1 MVTEGTISREE
12 YMRQRGPVNEAAPSA
27 PDGSLI
33 PMASQPVQTPLMKP
47 VVSEDILRPGPMGMN
62 MAATSQALETPQAL
76 RSEKMTM
83 AQSAALG
90 VNDLNPVR
98 LATGDRGYEAAMTR
112 SLEDNPITTRV
123 GQTAALTAGG
133 GAQLTNR
140 ALVYAPKLVAPAVA
154 ARFAGSRAAQ
164 YLGRAGV
171 LAGTGAADFYAYNA
185 LAEAPNQARMTGAPS
200 PTMGQRIDYANSQVF
215 TPAGLISAG
224 LPVAGSVIARGVR
237 GGIAATKNLATTGSA
252 TTRTLP
258 GGGTAQVPVSNL
270 FTPASVQ
277 RSVAAGQAI
286 NAQSK
291 SARGRTAREEAI
303 DLLIAKG
310 ISADETEKLVKLIS
324 YDNYTTVDE
333 MLFELANADID
344 QLAVAAARVGGDAK
358 KTFREAFKARNAEM
372 PERIRT
378 QLRDAMALSGDEL
391 EDFAA
396 QMAARADEATADG
409 YTAAYAQQI
418 SDTTWGKMWDRLSV
432 SPDAR
437 EAIAAGARLAR
448 NSYRGNPAQLDV
460 ARQLEQLAS
469 ALDSPSAIPPKLS
482 THALDYL
489 DRGFGSLIAGQ
500 KKNNQAFASSLIEI
514 QKALRDAGL
523 DADTG
528 LAGPRQV
535 YSQFK
540 AAGRALEFGA
550 KAFGRGT
557 SLKDLKKQFAA
568 SLKDADEVFEDIVGE
583 GRSVVDQALIMGWLR
598 GAEDA
603 IETATNPGQL
613 LRQIYGSE
621 RQRAKLLEM
630 MPSETDVMT
639 SGVKGD
645 QTKRIKAL
653 VGSELG
659 KEDYTFN
666 FGLGSGARAE
676 GRRAVPSLFERQR
689 TMLENQG
696 RVSGNSV
703 TGDVTEAIAN
713 QGGLQRAAGLIAQS
727 VMNPQQAAQN
737 AALWA
742 VQRATLPAIFKPE
755 VNRELGRILTTRGR
769 EQILE
774 IVAEIRARQ
783 AATGKGP
790 KPPAAPGTPPRGTP
804 PSGSPAPSPNALAP
818 QGPIRAAGF
827 GGLQSKT
834 ANRAAYDQ
842 AVALETSG
850 ASRREIWDQ
859 TGWFRDVDGNWKY
872 EIDNSASRFKAQP
885 SAEDGLPTRPDG
897 SLKAGRYKLG
907 DIYENQNLYDAYPEL
922 SDIVVTV
929 KYGKSGGAA
938 FNPATRSVEVVIPK
952 GGDGSVG
959 RTGIAHEV
967 AGHAIQAI
975 ERFNGGKS
983 FYKDGPLKY
992 WYSDGEVSARNIE
1005 TRLDGDKTKA
1015 PWETIDVPE
1024 DRIVGSKPM
1033 ARPSPIREALVQG
1046 GLATVGRASFGY
1058 AGGAASGYAVDYNGD
1073 GVLDEKDRQ
1082 IGAAI
1087 GVAGLAGGRPIQKA
1101 LTNRVFSKAAQSG
1114 ANGLPLRG
1122 DLGNALAGA
1131 GLGAAGPADSNEER
1145 LRNIGIGFGVGLGA
1159 RRVGK
1164 AFGAGADD
1172 VATAGVPGGP
1182 RKPSLPDFGY
1192 DELSIGKA
1200 SVEVT
1205 RVGDGM
1211 TINRIKVPQDARGQG
1226 EASKA
1231 LKEVLRQADEQGLT
1245 VFLTADPVGAGGMSK
1260 AQLEAFYKRNGFVP
1274 NKGRNKDFSSQA
1286 GMIRPPASPIL
1297 TAGVGGPRK
1306 PVPPRTVGKSK
1317 LGTRT
1322 ADAAAITTLAAGGP
1336 TAEADT
1342 VDPRAEAQAR
1352 IDELSQ
1358 NQAAAQELITE
1369 YEQSLKDFEALSP
1382 TDKQIFLKNN
1392 GYRGPN
1398 GEIVKPDGDV
1408 RGVTGFAIDTYK
1420 KELND
1425 ALAAQKA
1432 ERDNFRKEINRIR
1445 VGLAQKPEKQTNPL
1459 VDKALEFGTYG
1470 AMVYGAH
1477 RFRGAMVK
1485 GSQVSANRAA
1495 AKANALLT
1503 RLPVPPEA
1511 PKKTLLSRVP
1521 IVGAKDKARIAKETK
1536 AANKAQFATE
1546 ERLAGRDIPPIS
1558 PDPNSPDG
1566 LPNRLAN
1573 VDEFDRQ
1580 RAAGDFGP
1588 VGRLGRLMEPVN
1600 SRVRAADLAVIGTGA
1615 ADTYLMEGM
1624 LQKTRA
1630 DIAAEEGRLKDALA
1644 ANNGE
1649 GDPDAVEVSTKRLEQ
1664 LRQAETVQVIL
1675 QRVGIGLMIGGG
1687 FGLTHGRYVRP
1698 QPRFEAAARERD
1710 LINRAMM
1717 PPPAAAAPIAP
1728 PQAPLSLPAPAAVTR
1743 PRLPPT
1749 PKPKPPVSFSRGKPR
1764 KPSNDNDR

>member
-1 MVTEGTISREE
+1 MSTPEERIAAGQELRRRGKLSPQQDAALAELEKRYTAPASASGKRGGMVTEGTISREE

-27 PDGSLI
+27 ADGSLI
-33 PMASQPVQTPLMKP
+33 PAANQPVQTPFMKP
-47 VVSEDILRPGPMGMN
+47 VVSEDMLRPGPFGVN
-62 MAATSQALETPQAL
+62 TAATLQALETPQAL

-90 VNDLNPVR
+90 IQDLSP
-98 LATGDRGYEAAMTR
+98 LRGVSETLIEGAQGQPEGTQRRAFESSMTR

-164 YLGRAGV
+164 YLGRGAV
-171 LAGTGAADFYAYNA
+171 LAGTGVADFYGYNA

-237 GGIAATKNLATTGSA
+237 GVAAGTKNLATTGSA

-409 YTAAYAQQI
+409 YTAAYSQQI

-500 KKNNQAFASSLIEI
+500 KKNNPAFASSLIEI

-603 IETATNPGQL
+603 IETATNPGAL

-630 MPSETDVMT
+630 MPSETDAMT

-783 AATGKGP
+783 AATGKGS
-790 KPPAAPGTPPRGTP
+790 KPPAASGTPPRGTP
-804 PSGSPAPSPNALAP
+804 PSGSPTPSPNALAP
-818 QGPIRAAGF
+818 QGPG
-827 GGLQSKT
+827 
-834 ANRAAYDQ
+834 
-842 AVALETSG
+842 
-850 ASRREIWDQ
+850 
-859 TGWFRDVDGNWKY
+859 
-872 EIDNSASRFKAQP
+872 
-885 SAEDGLPTRPDG
+885 
-897 SLKAGRYKLG
+897 
-907 DIYENQNLYDAYPEL
+907 
-922 SDIVVTV
+922 
-929 KYGKSGGAA
+929 
-938 FNPATRSVEVVIPK
+938 
-952 GGDGSVG
+952 
-959 RTGIAHEV
+959 
-967 AGHAIQAI
+967 
-975 ERFNGGKS
+975 
-983 FYKDGPLKY
+983 
-992 WYSDGEVSARNIE
+992 
-1005 TRLDGDKTKA
+1005 
-1015 PWETIDVPE
+1015 
-1024 DRIVGSKPM
+1024 
-1033 ARPSPIREALVQG
+1033 
-1046 GLATVGRASFGY
+1046 
-1058 AGGAASGYAVDYNGD
+1058 
-1073 GVLDEKDRQ
+1073 
-1082 IGAAI
+1082 
-1087 GVAGLAGGRPIQKA
+1087 
-1101 LTNRVFSKAAQSG
+1101 
-1114 ANGLPLRG
+1114 
-1122 DLGNALAGA
+1122 
-1131 GLGAAGPADSNEER
+1131 
-1145 LRNIGIGFGVGLGA
+1145 
-1159 RRVGK
+1159 
-1164 AFGAGADD
+1164 
-1172 VATAGVPGGP
+1172 
-1182 RKPSLPDFGY
+1182 
-1192 DELSIGKA
+1192 
-1200 SVEVT
+1200 
-1205 RVGDGM
+1205 
-1211 TINRIKVPQDARGQG
+1211 
-1226 EASKA
+1226 
-1231 LKEVLRQADEQGLT
+1231 
-1245 VFLTADPVGAGGMSK
+1245 
-1260 AQLEAFYKRNGFVP
+1260 
-1274 NKGRNKDFSSQA
+1274 
-1286 GMIRPPASPIL
+1286 
-1297 TAGVGGPRK
+1297 
-1306 PVPPRTVGKSK
+1306 GKSK

-1322 ADAAAITTLAAGGP
+1322 ADAAAIAALSIAPPAQADTGGGAELEAANARVETATKRVEDVDKSIAQLEADMRLLENPKGDPKEIQRLLKRRGFNLGPRGVDGVIGPDTDAAITDNIAKIEAEIARKSSDREKAAAEVEKARKGVKDANMRAALKAAEPNAAVDMATKAAQGAAFLAATYGAYRLRGRAVKAYEPVAKAAARRANSLVNPGKLTAAKTGPNALNTRAANINEFWKQGGAGKNVP
-1336 TAEADT
+1336 FQVDAQGAWSARPGAKEPSKLFKAPRYLPGDVKFMAGAGVEAGGTKYAADKFAQESDKAEADMEKALKAGDD
-1342 VDPRAEAQAR
+1342 VAFNAALQRKKSADGAEA
-1352 IDELSQ
+1352 
-1358 NQAAAQELITE
+1358 
-1369 YEQSLKDFEALSP
+1369 
-1382 TDKQIFLKNN
+1382 FL
-1392 GYRGPN
+1392 R
-1398 GEIVKPDGDV
+1398 V
-1408 RGVTGFAIDTYK
+1408 
-1420 KELND
+1420 L
-1425 ALAAQKA
+1425 
-1432 ERDNFRKEINRIR
+1432 ERL
-1445 VGLAQKPEKQTNPL
+1445 G
-1459 VDKALEFGTYG
+1459 YG
-1470 AMVYGAH
+1470 AMAG
-1477 RFRGAMVK
+1477 
-1485 GSQVSANRAA
+1485 RALSGLVRYPA
-1495 AKANALLT
+1495 VKANVNAADSERALLLQAMT
-1503 RLPVPPEA
+1503 
-1511 PKKTLLSRVP
+1511 KQKT
-1521 IVGAKDKARIAKETK
+1521 
-1536 AANKAQFATE
+1536 AANKGQ
-1546 ERLAGRDIPPIS
+1546 GQGNP
-1558 PDPNSPDG
+1558 
-1566 LPNRLAN
+1566 
-1573 VDEFDRQ
+1573 
-1580 RAAGDFGP
+1580 
-1588 VGRLGRLMEPVN
+1588 
-1600 SRVRAADLAVIGTGA
+1600 
-1615 ADTYLMEGM
+1615 
-1624 LQKTRA
+1624 
-1630 DIAAEEGRLKDALA
+1630 
-1644 ANNGE
+1644 
-1649 GDPDAVEVSTKRLEQ
+1649 
-1664 LRQAETVQVIL
+1664 
-1675 QRVGIGLMIGGG
+1675 
-1687 FGLTHGRYVRP
+1687 
-1698 QPRFEAAARERD
+1698 
-1710 LINRAMM
+1710 
-1717 PPPAAAAPIAP
+1717 
-1728 PQAPLSLPAPAAVTR
+1728 
-1743 PRLPPT
+1743 
-1749 PKPKPPVSFSRGKPR
+1749 
-1764 KPSNDNDR
+1764 